1 MQSTLE
7 FYNTIFRSVGFE
19 FGGIFDVN
27 NHSIELKY
35 YSATP
40 YCIQMAEFHI
50 KDKQDMQYFWTTSPV
65 EQVEEVKYEKLKALL
80 HSPFQGYPNPLKEN
94 TLWKASNGSHV
105 CIYLF
110 NI

>member
-7 FYNTIFRSVGFE
+7 FYNTPFRSAGSK
-19 FGGIFDVN
+19 FGRKFDVK

-50 KDKQDMQYFWTTSPV
+50 KDKQDM
-65 EQVEEVKYEKLKALL
+65 
-80 HSPFQGYPNPLKEN
+80 
-94 TLWKASNGSHV
+94 
-105 CIYLF
+105 
-110 NI
+110 